1 MQFFHSPA
9 VWAAH
14 PTLVCGALAV
24 GGITPLLATGHAV
37 APLHAMARERLQQH
51 GEGEL
56 PEIQAWRRA
65 FSAMGHKP
73 TQVRCAAES
82 LLRRF
87 RKEGTLPTLHPLVD
101 LCNAVSLGFAVPIAV
116 FDLDQVAGPLVV
128 RPADGSE
135 SYLSFAGELEQPEPG
150 EIVFA
155 DALRRAHARRWC
167 HRQSATSAVQPGTA
181 RALIVAEALHAG
193 AEAGM
198 PQLLAC
204 LAEALAQGGAQVHAR
219 AVLSAAA
226 PVFHA

>member
-24 GGITPLLATGHAV
+24 SGITPLLATGHAV
-37 APLHAMARERLQQH
+37 APLHALARERLQQH

-87 RKEGTLPTLHPLVD
+87 RKEGTLPALHPLVD
-101 LCNAVSLGFAVPIAV
+101 LCNAFSLRFATPIAV
-116 FDLDQVAGPLVV
+116 FDRDLLASPLVV
-128 RPADGSE
+128 RPALGSE
-135 SYLSFAGELEQPEPG
+135 HYLAFGGEQEQPEPG

-155 DALRRAHARRWC
+155 DAQGRAHARRWC
-167 HRQSATSAVQPGTA
+167 HRQSAASAVHAGTA
-181 RALIVAEALHAG
+181 RVLIVAEALHADA
-193 AEAGM
+193 AEQV
-198 PQLLAC
+198 PRLLAA
-204 LAEALAQGGAQVHAR
+204 LQEALRQTGAQVTAHG
-219 AVLSAAA
+219 VLSAAA
-226 PVFHA
+226 PVFDA